1 MEAILRMSSYQ
12 TIPSY
17 YIMIK
22 GFVQIYC
29 NRTCTYTTKKK
40 EHIFRMRQ
48 PRWIESY
55 MVLYNKLMPY
65 QSVP

>member
-1 MEAILRMSSYQ
+1 MEAILRTSSYQ
-12 TIPSY
+12 TIPSC

-55 MVLYNKLMPY
+55 MVL
-65 QSVP
+65 